1 MFTNPDH
8 VTLAVVDADAAIAFF
23 ALLGFSKGHVTTIE
37 PGSEPAR
44 FMGMAD
50 MRSSHITLTLDGSDP
65 PFEIQLLQ
73 FDPLPAELHAPADDV
88 DRALP
93 TNHRERGFN
102 HLAFAVDDIAAAT
115 AHLEANGVKIL
126 SDEMDYISR
135 KLRFFEGPE
144 GITLEM
150 VERMS

>member
-8 VTLAVVDADAAIAFF
+8 ITLAVEDAEPCIQFF
-23 ALLGFSKGHVTTIE
+23 SLLGFRQGHTTVID
-37 PGSEPAR
+37 GGEPAR
-44 FMGMAD
+44 FMGMPD
-50 MRSSHITLTLDGSDP
+50 MWARHITLTLDGSDP

-73 FDPLPAELHAPADDV
+73 FDPPPGEIDPGVDADDLS
-88 DRALP
+88 LP
-93 TNHRERGFN
+93 TNHRRRGFN

-115 AHLEANGVKIL
+115 AHLEANGVPML

-135 KLRFFEGPE
+135 KLRFFQGPE

-150 VERMS
+150 VERHD